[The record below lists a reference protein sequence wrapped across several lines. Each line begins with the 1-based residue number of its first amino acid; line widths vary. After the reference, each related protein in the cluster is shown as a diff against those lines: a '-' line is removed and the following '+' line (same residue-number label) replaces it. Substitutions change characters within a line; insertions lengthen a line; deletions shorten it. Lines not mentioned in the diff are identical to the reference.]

1 MSKGIAIR
9 TILLLLVGTVVA
21 AIIIY
26 LVYTYTQTPG
36 LSAQECRARLISWCT
51 GCVASA
57 TSPTSW
63 STTVTMASQF
73 ITDCAYKLGQ
83 IGISGVN
90 SGVTCALAR
99 TGACAAVGIQ

>member
-36 LSAQECRARLISWCT
+36 LSAQECRSRLISWCT
-51 GCVASA
+51 GCMASA

-63 STTVTMASQF
+63 STSVYMASGF
-73 ITDCAYKLGQ
+73 VTDCATKLGK
-83 IGISGVN
+83 IGISGITT
-90 SGVTCALAR
+90 STTCYIAR
-99 TGACAAVGIQ
+99 TVACAAVGIK